1 MSYHVLYDLY
11 KTTTSW
17 ASQMEGRKP
26 TQCQKWYPERGVLR
40 SKCFLKGTVWFSASN
55 STIGQFLQSLAPL
68 LWEEDLARAFASL
81 ILAIQISQWTSVSF
95 CQIGVSGSPSECH
108 EIKRIEKDMVFHMF
122 FVYHF
127 SSYET
132 LPKQSGQD
140 WVPGVNPQSSGLRHP
155 IVVLMIN
162 CRHGLAGEKHMKT
175 KKETLWGNKNPIGS
189 MGRLY
194 IYLPLVDF
202 DGKCM

>member
-1 MSYHVLYDLY
+1 MIFCIKLNHWTVSAV
-11 KTTTSW
+11 SCSV
-17 ASQMEGRKP
+17 AVGGRP
-26 TQCQKWYPERGVLR
+26 CQSFCKLDTCHRNFAVNFGE
-40 SKCFLKGTVWFSASN
+40 FLSN
-55 STIGQFLQSLAPL
+55 WC
-68 LWEEDLARAFASL
+68 LWEPFWMSWE
-81 ILAIQISQWTSVSF
+81 
-95 CQIGVSGSPSECH
+95 
-108 EIKRIEKDMVFHMF
+108 KKNEKDTVFYMF
-122 FVYHF
+122 FVYHV

-162 CRHGLAGEKHMKT
+162 CRHGLAGEKDMKT
-175 KKETLWGNKNPIGS
+175 KKETLWGNKIPIGS